1 MSLRAYPLDDSK
13 RTSLPLSHL
22 TFMIKPLCVPTNRS
36 RGALLLVPLILY
48 LVVCPPSFA
57 YDVPLSAVQI
67 HDAWVLGQRNDQAT
81 AEFLAPHIKQ
91 TFDTTPD
98 NPHIAEVE
106 VLTPFAQVVDLS
118 RQHPGGY
125 SEQQAERDYHAR
137 GDTVLVRVRLMLP
150 SAYPKQ
156 ESGPASP
163 SAPTQQQ
170 KKALRP
176 ENFWQNFQFSVTQ
189 RGKTLP
195 PRSVQSKPIY
205 SAPSKDTLSVLDGAT
220 VRLEFDA
227 KNVSSEP
234 LTVEIVTPDSKTIP
248 ATFDL
253 QKLR

>member
-1 MSLRAYPLDDSK
+1 
-13 RTSLPLSHL
+13 
-22 TFMIKPLCVPTNRS
+22 MIKPVCVPTKRS
-36 RGALLLVPLILY
+36 RRALPLVPWILY
-48 LVVCPPSFA
+48 LAVCHASFA
-57 YDVPLSAVQI
+57 YDVPLTAAQI

-81 AEFLAPHIKQ
+81 AEFLAPCISQ
-91 TFDTTPD
+91 TSDTSPD

-118 RQHPGGY
+118 RQHPSGY
-125 SEQQAERDYHAR
+125 SEQQAAQDYHAR
-137 GDTVLVRVRLMLP
+137 GETVVVRVRLILP

-176 ENFWQNFQFSVTQ
+176 ENFWQNFQFSVKQ

-195 PRSVQSKPIY
+195 PRSVQSQPIY
-205 SAPSKDTLSVLDGAT
+205 SAPSKGTPSVLDGAT
-220 VRLEFDA
+220 VRLEYDT
-227 KNVSSEP
+227 KNVASEP
-234 LTVEIVTPDSKTIP
+234 LTVEILTPDSKIIP